1 MAKAGQVRVSID
13 PDLLAA
19 FIASQG
25 RRFIAVSSVALMLG
39 TSTRTA
45 GKILATL
52 ERKGYVR
59 RYSRRVY
66 EVLLR
71 PARGRF

>member
-1 MAKAGQVRVSID
+1 MAKAGQVRVTVN

-19 FIASQG
+19 FIAMQG
-25 RRFIAVSSVALMLG
+25 KRFIAVSNVALMLG

-45 GKILATL
+45 GKILAAL

-66 EVLLR
+66 EVLLV
-71 PARGRF
+71 PARG

>member
-1 MAKAGQVRVSID
+1 MAKAGQVRVTVN

-19 FIASQG
+19 FIAMQG
-25 RRFIAVSSVALMLG
+25 KRFIAVSNVALMLG
-39 TSTRTA
+39 TSTRAA
-45 GKILATL
+45 GKILAAL

-66 EVLLR
+66 EVLLT
-71 PARGRF
+71 PARG